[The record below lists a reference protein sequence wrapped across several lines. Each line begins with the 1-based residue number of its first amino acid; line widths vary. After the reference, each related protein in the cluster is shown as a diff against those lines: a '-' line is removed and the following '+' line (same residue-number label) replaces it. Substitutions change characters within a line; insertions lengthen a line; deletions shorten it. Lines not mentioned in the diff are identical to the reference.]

1 MLKNLSNLGPETCR
15 FWNPNCPWGSGIARL
30 SNIANWLKK
39 VHKKKSCFMHL
50 PIKNGKERNLRKN
63 NRKSINWYSNSCYL
77 ETLYTIIIITITYY
91 STKYHSH
98 AHIGYGEDPLN
109 PYKNPI
115 DNPHLDQDLVILIGN
130 FTYWPFI
137 YTYLPM
143 NIENILYGFEFLL
156 IKVEYNYYLYH
167 NDYTDKY
174 FRTAFYSRR
183 I

>member
-39 VHKKKSCFMHL
+39 VHKKKSCLMHL
-50 PIKNGKERNLRKN
+50 PIKKGKERNLRKN

-91 STKYHSH
+91 STKNHSH

-109 PYKNPI
+109 PI
-115 DNPHLDQDLVILIGN
+115 
-130 FTYWPFI
+130 
-137 YTYLPM
+137 
-143 NIENILYGFEFLL
+143 
-156 IKVEYNYYLYH
+156 
-167 NDYTDKY
+167 
-174 FRTAFYSRR
+174 
-183 I
+183 